1 MRTSTLAI
9 AFVVSTLTRQASG
22 QTRVE
27 TGPNYFTRT
36 NPSAGTSLPVLPMK
50 LPPPTADGRIILN
63 LNTPNQ
69 RELTIVP
76 ELQAGLTAFIA
87 ERGAPIAAI
96 IVADAKSGSILA
108 MAEGRSPES
117 WGGTT
122 HSALHAQ
129 FPAASLFKTVVTAA
143 AFEIADF
150 NDEKPVGLA
159 GGCGNVEPT
168 GRWLYD
174 TIQGQSYM
182 TMKRAFGLSCNSFYA
197 KLAVNV
203 LGLGLVRDFAQKFGY
218 GAQPPADFH
227 IDPGTIMSPSVATSS
242 TYTVGRFAAGFGVVT
257 TSVAHA
263 ASTMLAIAND
273 GIKVPLKAFKDT
285 PAPEQPLTEKMIEPE
300 TALQLRN
307 IMKATIRG
315 GTASFAFSRG
325 KTRNLRSLVGG
336 KTGTLMGRSPLGLT
350 TLFTGMMP
358 IDNPEI
364 VVASIVILEDRW
376 VIKAPSLA
384 AEAFQLWSEIRTRDG
399 KFTTARKDLPRKAIR
414 KNHERG
420 RDKT

>member
-1 MRTSTLAI
+1 MSRIAEQSLSRCKKIKSLAQFKAGALQVSTGLMYNIGSIARQFQIAPNCREIAMRTSTLAI

-22 QTRVE
+22 QTRIE

-36 NPSAGTSLPVLPMK
+36 NASAGTSLPVLPMK

-63 LNTPNQ
+63 LNSPDQ

-87 ERGAPIAAI
+87 ERGAPIAAV

-150 NDEKPVGLA
+150 NDEKPLGLA

-203 LGLGLVRDFAQKFGY
+203 LGLGLVRDFAQNS
-218 GAQPPADFH
+218 AMVHNRQPTSISTQEPSCPRPWRPPALIQSGDSQ
-227 IDPGTIMSPSVATSS
+227 P
-242 TYTVGRFAAGFGVVT
+242 
-257 TSVAHA
+257 
-263 ASTMLAIAND
+263 ASA
-273 GIKVPLKAFKDT
+273 
-285 PAPEQPLTEKMIEPE
+285 
-300 TALQLRN
+300 
-307 IMKATIRG
+307 
-315 GTASFAFSRG
+315 
-325 KTRNLRSLVGG
+325 
-336 KTGTLMGRSPLGLT
+336 
-350 TLFTGMMP
+350 
-358 IDNPEI
+358 
-364 VVASIVILEDRW
+364 W
-376 VIKAPSLA
+376 
-384 AEAFQLWSEIRTRDG
+384 
-399 KFTTARKDLPRKAIR
+399 
-414 KNHERG
+414 
-420 RDKT
+420 